1 VTIVEPNESSFLR
14 DRVRKRRIFWIAL
27 LIACVLGIFMPTPN
41 RTYGGAMKMFF
52 ILFLWVGLKAL
63 FEWIWC
69 RRK

>member
-1 VTIVEPNESSFLR
+1 VEPNESSFVR
-14 DRVRKRRIFWIAL
+14 ERVRKRRIFWIAL
-27 LIACVLGIFMPTPN
+27 VIASVLGVLTPTPN

-52 ILFLWVGLKAL
+52 ILFVWVGLKTL